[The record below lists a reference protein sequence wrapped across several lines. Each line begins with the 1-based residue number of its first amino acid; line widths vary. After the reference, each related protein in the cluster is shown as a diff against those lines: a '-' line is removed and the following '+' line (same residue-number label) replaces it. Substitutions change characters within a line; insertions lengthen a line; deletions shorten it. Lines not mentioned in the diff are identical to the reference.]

1 MTLERR
7 TIRGCHAGQPGNP
20 AWARNQGRQTYN
32 LGSPRGI
39 SPRREEP
46 LGTENP
52 CSIHRSDRVVH
63 TFSLNSYAANSL
75 SQFERARFDKLFNA
89 EGEQHREFC
98 DIFGPEHILENVGE
112 FLNYFMVSKVIVGAD
127 TLRASGTVTK
137 KLAKWLV
144 EQECVKSDDADLAIE
159 QGSDAARDLPAAEKL
174 SVILYDLTAGRHAPR
189 DSDVEGRFSITK
201 IEPGRIWL
209 QDDDDGEDYGPI
221 LLTEKATRLCRVG
234 WTISGAVRKSGNRC
248 VLVEAFQ
255 VYP

>member
-1 MTLERR
+1 MRVNLE
-7 TIRGCHAGQPGNP
+7 IQPG
-20 AWARNQGRQTYN
+20 QET
-32 LGSPRGI
+32 RGDKLTI
-39 SPRREEP
+39 SEVLAEYLRAEKSRLAPKTHVRY
-46 LGTENP
+46 TEV
-52 CSIHRSDRVVH
+52 IALFTH
-63 TFSLNSYAANSL
+63 SLNSYAANSL

>member
-1 MTLERR
+1 MRVKLE
-7 TIRGCHAGQPGNP
+7 IQPG
-20 AWARNQGRQTYN
+20 QET
-32 LGSPRGI
+32 RGDKLTI
-39 SPRREEP
+39 SEVLAEYLRAEKSRLAPKTHVRY
-46 LGTENP
+46 TEV
-52 CSIHRSDRVVH
+52 IALFTH
-63 TFSLNSYAANSL
+63 SLNSYAANSL

-127 TLRASGTVTK
+127 TLRASGTVMK

-144 EQECVKSDDADLAIE
+144 EQEYVKSDDADLAIE
-159 QGSDAARDLPAAEKL
+159 KGSDAARDLPAAEKL

-209 QDDDDGEDYGPI
+209 QNDDDGEDYGPI
-221 LLTEKATRLCRVG
+221 LLTEKATKLCRVG

>member
-1 MTLERR
+1 MRVNLE
-7 TIRGCHAGQPGNP
+7 IQPG
-20 AWARNQGRQTYN
+20 QET
-32 LGSPRGI
+32 RGDKLTI
-39 SPRREEP
+39 SEVLAEYLRAEKSRLAPKTHVRY
-46 LGTENP
+46 TEV
-52 CSIHRSDRVVH
+52 IALFTH
-63 TFSLNSYAANSL
+63 SLNSYAANSL

-127 TLRASGTVTK
+127 TLRASGTVMK

-144 EQECVKSDDADLAIE
+144 EQEYVKSDDADLAIE

-209 QDDDDGEDYGPI
+209 QNDDDGEDYGPI
-221 LLTEKATRLCRVG
+221 LLTEKATKLCRVG

>member
-1 MTLERR
+1 MRVNLE
-7 TIRGCHAGQPGNP
+7 IQPGQETRGDKLTISEVL
-20 AWARNQGRQTYN
+20 AEN
-32 LGSPRGI
+32 LRAEKSRLAPKTHVRY
-39 SPRREEP
+39 
-46 LGTENP
+46 TEV
-52 CSIHRSDRVVH
+52 IALFTH
-63 TFSLNSYAANSL
+63 SLNSYAANSL

>member
-1 MTLERR
+1 MRVNLE
-7 TIRGCHAGQPGNP
+7 IQPG
-20 AWARNQGRQTYN
+20 QET
-32 LGSPRGI
+32 RGDKLTI
-39 SPRREEP
+39 SEVLAEYLRAEKSRLAPKTHVRY
-46 LGTENP
+46 TEV
-52 CSIHRSDRVVH
+52 IALFTH
-63 TFSLNSYAANSL
+63 SLNSYAANSL

-127 TLRASGTVTK
+127 TLRASGTVMK

-144 EQECVKSDDADLAIE
+144 EQEYVVKSDDADLAIE

-174 SVILYDLTAGRHAPR
+174 SVILYDLTAGSHAPR

-221 LLTEKATRLCRVG
+221 LLTEKATKLCRVG